1 MNKKVRFQ
9 VDSFFPVTKIDVEI
23 ETWKDSKGEVSGCF
37 EFYDL
42 KTNGEDIYAE
52 GGLWFE
58 EDQGGLILSDYDGV
72 FEIPKFIL
80 QKLHDEFDV
89 NVEEHLDI

>member
-9 VDSFFPVTKIDVEI
+9 VDSFFPVTRIDVEI
-23 ETWKDSKGEVSGCF
+23 ETWRDSKGEVSGCF

-42 KTNGEDIYAE
+42 RTNGEDIYAE
-52 GGLWFE
+52 GGLWFQ

-72 FEIPKFIL
+72 FEIPMFIL
-80 QKLHDEFDV
+80 EKLSDEFGV
-89 NVEEHLDI
+89 NVEDHLDI

>member
-52 GGLWFE
+52 GGL
-58 EDQGGLILSDYDGV
+58 ILSDYDGV
-72 FEIPKFIL
+72 CEIPKFIL
-80 QKLHDEFDV
+80 HKLHDDFDV
-89 NVEEHLDI
+89 NVEEHLEI